1 MATLRDL
8 ARMREAD
15 APLDLDPEADGFG
28 DDARTDR
35 QETDGHEALAL
46 KPSRLRGMGRKFQS
60 GAYAGSRADSSS
72 LFPSMAPDAAD
83 LAGSESDSDGE
94 GVDDDDDD
102 QFRAAMT
109 AAAASAGPAGT
120 SSDDDDVSESES
132 DEDGDDDDSSS
143 DGGDAGR
150 AGPAGADDVVAQL
163 EQEERSGLALVS
175 RAAREEAAR
184 GRSAIEQLRTFD
196 RLIETRIRLQ
206 PLLVAA
212 NSLPRPGYFQE
223 ISARRT
229 KVADGAARARAEA
242 AGLTAALLAVSR
254 ARASQWPTVAA
265 SLRKLDASLGVSD
278 VSGHDASDQEAA
290 SSAAAAAERSR
301 KKRQRPHD
309 DVVAAP
315 GACLDPYS
323 VDAALRRAD
332 ARRKRARPAAAAAA
346 ASGAGAAVETPTDA
360 LWAALCC
367 QWDALLP
374 PAELAIDQAFESV
387 GLVSGLRKGGGS
399 GGAAGSALSKAPS
412 AQAAEAASNDSVVR
426 RRAHPRQ
433 GDVKV
438 VGHAVVAP
446 TATSSDDAGA
456 VDEEAYDDTGLY
468 HALLK
473 DLTAAVTDASGRGS
487 TVQASAAAGGHK
499 AGMKRVTRDVDRKAS
514 KGRRLRYTTLEPIV
528 SFLAPRP
535 RHDAPVETDAIL
547 ASLFQ
552 SDA

>member
-1 MATLRDL
+1 
-8 ARMREAD
+8 
-15 APLDLDPEADGFG
+15 
-28 DDARTDR
+28 
-35 QETDGHEALAL
+35 
-46 KPSRLRGMGRKFQS
+46 MGRKFQS
-60 GAYAGSRADSSS
+60 GAYAGSRADSGT
-72 LFPSMAPDAAD
+72 LFPGMVPDAAD
-83 LAGSESDSDGE
+83 LAGTDSDSDG
-94 GVDDDDDD
+94 DADDDDD
-102 QFRAAMT
+102 QFRAAMM
-109 AAAASAGPAGT
+109 AASSSAARPAGT
-120 SSDDDDVSESES
+120 DSD
-132 DEDGDDDDSSS
+132 DGDDDSDATGSDSDEED
-143 DGGDAGR
+143 DGVGGSTY
-150 AGPAGADDVVAQL
+150 PAGSATVADDVVAQL

-184 GRSAIEQLRTFD
+184 GRSAVEQLRTFD
-196 RLIETRIRLQ
+196 RLIESRIRLQ

-212 NSLPRPGYFQE
+212 NSLPRPGYFQA
-223 ISARRT
+223 IAGRRHQ
-229 KVADGAARARAEA
+229 VAEGAAKARDEA

-254 ARASQWPTVAA
+254 ARAAQWPTLAA

-278 VSGHDASDQEAA
+278 ASP
-290 SSAAAAAERSR
+290 AAEGSS
-301 KKRQRPHD
+301 KKRPRPRD
-309 DVVAAP
+309 GVVAAP
-315 GACLDPYS
+315 GACLDPSS
-323 VDAALRRAD
+323 VDAALSRSD
-332 ARRKRARPAAAAAA
+332 PKRARTTASSAGDSAA
-346 ASGAGAAVETPTDA
+346 ASGAGAAAPTDA
-360 LWAALCC
+360 LWASLCC

-399 GGAAGSALSKAPS
+399 GSAGSALSKAPS

-438 VGHAVVAP
+438 VGHVMAAP
-446 TATSSDDAGA
+446 ATADEAAAA

-487 TVQASAAAGGHK
+487 TVQATAASGGHK

-535 RHDAPVETDAIL
+535 RFDAPVETDAIL